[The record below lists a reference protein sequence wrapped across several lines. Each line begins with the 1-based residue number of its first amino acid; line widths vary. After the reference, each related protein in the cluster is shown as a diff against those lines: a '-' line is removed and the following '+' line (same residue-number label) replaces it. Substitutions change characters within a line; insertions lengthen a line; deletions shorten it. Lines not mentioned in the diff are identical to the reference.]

1 MYAKN
6 VSLIY
11 TLSKNGPKFIF
22 SSHCYKVREDIS
34 KMALDYV
41 PAVKKIALCLF
52 VIVSYVPSRLLFLLL
67 FVCWVVVFFV
77 YFWVFCVWFFVL
89 FVVVFFVAENSIHSR
104 DLIRIVFH
112 SMYFVWYTL

>member
-1 MYAKN
+1 MYAKK

-22 SSHCYKVREDIS
+22 SSHCYKIMEDIS

-41 PAVKKIALCLF
+41 PAVKKLALCLF

-67 FVCWVVVFFV
+67 FVCWVVVVFLFFLFFV
-77 YFWVFCVWFFVL
+77 CDLLCFLFLFFL
-89 FVVVFFVAENSIHSR
+89 
-104 DLIRIVFH
+104 
-112 SMYFVWYTL
+112 

>member
-67 FVCWVVVFFV
+67 FVCWVVVFCLFLGFLCV
-77 YFWVFCVWFFVL
+77 VFCVVCCCFFC
-89 FVVVFFVAENSIHSR
+89 SR
-104 DLIRIVFH
+104 K
-112 SMYFVWYTL
+112 